1 MLSEEQSAHNTGREG
16 LSIAA
21 NGAQRR
27 AERVGH
33 RALFDR
39 SGTSSVEYGAIRER
53 CEALKD
59 VEHGAIRD
67 QHQSF
72 DVNHGAIRV

>member
-1 MLSEEQSAHNTGREG
+1 VLSTEQSAHSAGREG

-27 AERVGH
+27 AERVDR
-33 RALFDR
+33 RALSDR
-39 SGTSSVEYGAIRER
+39 SGTSSVGHGVIRER

-67 QHQSF
+67 QHQSL